1 MITSLRF
8 LSITE
13 IKQER
18 WDAIVG
24 DLPYMSHAYLA
35 ALEPLDHNKKYYLI
49 LHDETKDVACA
60 YFTLMRTTLNLP
72 MVLRWVRKVYP
83 NFFRM
88 HVLECGPP
96 GVPGP
101 GIVGD
106 ITPDV
111 LDAVASSIIL
121 MQNFYMIPLAVIR
134 DFRDPHSILDQYGF
148 QFVPNTEDTE
158 LDIHWS
164 SFDAYLRALKS
175 HYRALVRKDLDKAQ
189 ELSVEI
195 TPHFEHYAEDLAR
208 IGRKAG
214 KDIDAEFFHRLS
226 SVDAA
231 HVVLFRCRSRLVGF
245 ALYLRSKTGLYLVC
259 LGVDPEADQLLPVSQ
274 YAYYMLVKIAIDN
287 RVDVLHLGDVCASKL
302 RVGARK
308 VPLSMY
314 MRYAWAP
321 LTKVIAWITKKAVP
335 VRRFKELQI
344 WSR

>member
-1 MITSLRF
+1 MITSQSF
-8 LSITE
+8 FSTTE
-13 IKQER
+13 INQER

-24 DLPYMSHAYLA
+24 DLPYMSYAYLD
-35 ALEPLDHNKKYYLI
+35 ALEPLDHNKKYYII
-49 LHDETKDVACA
+49 LNDGTKDVACA
-60 YFTLMRTTLNLP
+60 YFTLMSTAMNLP
-72 MVLRWVRKVYP
+72 IFLRWVRKVYP
-83 NFFRM
+83 SFFRM
-88 HVLECGPP
+88 RVLECGPP
-96 GVPGP
+96 GMPGP

-106 ITPDV
+106 ITPEV
-111 LDAVASSIIL
+111 LDAVASSAVL
-121 MQNFYMIPLAVIR
+121 MQKFYKAPLAVLR
-134 DFRDPHSILDQYGF
+134 DFREPQGVLDEYGF
-148 QFVPNTEDTE
+148 HSVPNIEDTE

-175 HYRALVRKDLDKAQ
+175 HYRAFVRKDLDKAR

-214 KDIDAEFFHRLS
+214 KGIDAEFFHRLS
-226 SVDAA
+226 AVNAA

-259 LGVDPEADQLLPVSQ
+259 LGVDPEANKLLPVSQ

-314 MRYAWAP
+314 MRYTWAP
-321 LTKVIAWITKKAVP
+321 LTKVIAWVTKKAAP
-335 VRRFKELQI
+335 VRRFKELHI